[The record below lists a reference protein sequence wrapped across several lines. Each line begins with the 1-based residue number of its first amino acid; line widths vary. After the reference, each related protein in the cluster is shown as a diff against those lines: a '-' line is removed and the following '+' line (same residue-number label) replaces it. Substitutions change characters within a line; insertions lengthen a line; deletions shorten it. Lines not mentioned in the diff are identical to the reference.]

1 MLTGN
6 GIDIVEVER
15 VKKYMENERFMARV
29 YTQRELEYIKSR
41 KLNPQ
46 TAAGIFAAKEAVAKA
61 LGTGFV
67 SFGPI
72 DVEIVPDG
80 AGCPQVTLQGGALKV
95 AADVGITAISVSIS
109 HIKDLAAAAAI
120 AER

>member
-1 MLTGN
+1 MLTGS

-15 VKKYMENERFMARV
+15 VKKYMENDRFMARV

-46 TAAGIFAAKEAVAKA
+46 TAAGIFAAKEAVAKS

-67 SFGPI
+67 SFGPA
-72 DVEIVPDG
+72 DVEIVPDE
-80 AGCPQVTLQGGALKV
+80 AGCPQATLKNGALNV
-95 AADVGITAISVSIS
+95 AEKEGITAISVSIS
-109 HIKDLAAAAAI
+109 HIKDLAI
-120 AER
+120 AMAVAEK